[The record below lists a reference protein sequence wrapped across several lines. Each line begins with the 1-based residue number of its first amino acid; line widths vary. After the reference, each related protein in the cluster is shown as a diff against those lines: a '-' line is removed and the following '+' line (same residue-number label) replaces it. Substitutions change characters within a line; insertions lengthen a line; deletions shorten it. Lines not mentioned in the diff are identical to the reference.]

1 MKKIYLLLMSAAM
14 ISLVACGGEE
24 KKEEKKD
31 KGENEEEKEEPKEEE
46 PKVDYSYVL
55 PQIDTTALTTEPEIL
70 AAMEKVVV
78 ARKLD
83 DSLASNVNGYSGY
96 YTELTNLYA
105 TVLNKSTAYMGTL
118 KGKAA
123 LEFNDKITAITEK
136 MYSK

>member
-1 MKKIYLLLMSAAM
+1 MKKIYFMLMSAAI

-24 KKEEKKD
+24 KKDEKKD
-31 KGENEEEKEEPKEEE
+31 KGESEEEAEEPKEEE
-46 PKVDYSYVL
+46 AKVDYSYVL
-55 PQIDTTALTTEPEIL
+55 PQIDTTALTTEVEIL
-70 AAMEKVVV
+70 SAMEKVVV

-118 KGKAA
+118 KSKDA
-123 LEFNDKITAITEK
+123 LVFNDKMTAITNK
-136 MYSK
+136 MYDK

>member
-1 MKKIYLLLMSAAM
+1 MSAAL

-24 KKEEKKD
+24 KKDDKKD
-31 KGENEEEKEEPKEEE
+31 KGDSEEEAEE

-55 PQIDTTALTTEPEIL
+55 PQIDTTALTSEAEIL

-83 DSLASNVNGYSGY
+83 DSLANNVSEYSGY

-123 LEFNDKITAITEK
+123 LEFNDKITAITDK
-136 MYSK
+136 MYAK